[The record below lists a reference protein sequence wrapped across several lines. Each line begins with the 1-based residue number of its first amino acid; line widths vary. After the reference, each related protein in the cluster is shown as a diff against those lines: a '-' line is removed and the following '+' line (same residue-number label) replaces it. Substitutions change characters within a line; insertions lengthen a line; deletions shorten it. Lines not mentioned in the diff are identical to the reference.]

1 MANKTKAISDELFIL
16 AQSALKESG
25 KSGDVGR
32 KLQAIISAKAHGVRA
47 VAKIF
52 GVSRQSLMTWIK
64 SFAAESENGLKIK
77 SGRGRK
83 RLINKEIE
91 EIARNILQENP
102 NTTIDHLQQILHN
115 KHNVSASRATV
126 HRMIKRLN
134 LSYITPRPQHYKTD
148 LATQEVFK
156 KTLKSGYKIMV

>member
-1 MANKTKAISDELFIL
+1 MANITKAISDDLFIL

-32 KLQAIISAKAHGVRA
+32 KLQAIISAKEHGVRA

-64 SFAAESENGLKIK
+64 SFAAESEDGLKIK

-91 EIARNILQENP
+91 GIARNILQENP
-102 NTTIDHLQQILHN
+102 NTTIDHLQQILFY
-115 KHNVSASRATV
+115 KHNVSVARATV
-126 HRMIKRLN
+126 HRMIKRLD

-148 LATQEVFK
+148 IIAQEQFK
-156 KTLKSGYKIMV
+156 KTPESGDKIMV